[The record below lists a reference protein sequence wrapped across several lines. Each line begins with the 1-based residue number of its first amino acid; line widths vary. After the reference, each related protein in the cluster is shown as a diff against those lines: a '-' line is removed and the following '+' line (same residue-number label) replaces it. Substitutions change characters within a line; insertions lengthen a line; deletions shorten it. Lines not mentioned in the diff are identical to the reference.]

1 MNGKIELKIEQENG
15 VTVIIIHTPRVMVD
29 MGESLENEV
38 VHEMLKSAN
47 PKILLDFSD
56 VQFISS
62 AILGKLI
69 KLNARVAVERNG
81 QFKICKLSDRIAE
94 VFRITGLEKLFQIYK
109 TKAEAL
115 ADFK

>member
-1 MNGKIELKIEQENG
+1 MNGNVELKMEQEDG
-15 VTVIIIHTPRVMVD
+15 VIVIVVNTPRVMVD
-29 MGESLENEV
+29 MGETFESEILREAGQV
-38 VHEMLKSAN
+38 AN
-47 PKILLDFSD
+47 PKVLLDFSG

-69 KLNARVAVERNG
+69 KVNARITIERKG
-81 QFKICKLSDRIAE
+81 QFKICSLAERIAE

-109 TKAEAL
+109 TRAEAL